1 MTDQLLTA
9 KDVLQ
14 LTGIKSRSTLWRKSN
29 DENDKFP
36 KPLKDG
42 THFTR
47 RKSTDIQAWIDHL
60 EHQL

>member
-1 MTDQLLTA
+1 MIDQLLTA
-9 KDVLQ
+9 KDVLR
-14 LTGIKSRSTLWRKSN
+14 LTGIKSRSTLWCKSN

-47 RKSTDIQAWIDHL
+47 WKSTDIQAWL
-60 EHQL
+60 EYLGVQV